1 MLRQNEIALVAIV
14 ALLLAGIWKR
24 KEIVYTV
31 ENMMLDI
38 RKAVDDKNVKRFLW
52 LIRNGEGTSDA
63 NGYSRL
69 YGGGNFAS
77 FADHP
82 RTKQSF
88 TFNNSKTVTSTAAGA
103 YQFLVRTWDDIA
115 GKNGLTDF
123 TPMNQ
128 DLGAV
133 ALLKQSGAL
142 QAVIEGRFVDAIR
155 KANTIWASLPESP
168 YGQPTLTM
176 AKAGAILVETL
187 NA

>member
-1 MLRQNEIALVAIV
+1 MTIALF
-14 ALLLAGIWKR
+14 ALAVWKR

-52 LIRNGEGTSDA
+52 LIRNGEGTADA
-63 NGYSRL
+63 SGYSRL

-82 RTKQSF
+82 RTKQTF
-88 TFNNSKTVTSTAAGA
+88 TFNNGKTVTSTAAGA
-103 YQFLVRTWDDIA
+103 YQYLERTWDDIA

-142 QAVIEGRFVDAIR
+142 QDVIEGRFVDAIR
-155 KANTIWASLPESP
+155 KANKIWASLPESP

-176 AKAGAILVETL
+176 AKAGAILGETL
-187 NA
+187 IT